1 MKPAGSWARS
11 RPARR
16 TRRRRRPSRAGL
28 LFDMGDFTFAVEIC
42 EDLWTPVPPSSRY
55 AVEGAD
61 IILNPSASNALV
73 TKHAYRRELLKQQS
87 GRLYA
92 GYAYACSGFGE
103 STSDLAFCGYT
114 GVFESGRVLA
124 RASALRL
131 RAAARLRISI
141 SAACATSA
149 SATAASTSA
158 SDAQRR

>member
-1 MKPAGSWARS
+1 MDA
-11 RPARR
+11 
-16 TRRRRRPSRAGL
+16 
-28 LFDMGDFTFAVEIC
+28 
-42 EDLWTPVPPSSRY
+42 VPPSGRY

-114 GVFESGRVLA
+114 GIFESGRVLA
-124 RASALRL
+124 EGERFTHATAVAQS
-131 RAAARLRISI
+131 RISI

-149 SATAASTSA
+149 SATAAFT
-158 SDAQRR
+158 R